1 MSRFVSRGAAST
13 AVATLAL
20 VLSACASGPPPAY
33 YRLDDEAAAT
43 PERSAATPEVI
54 AVAAVSVPD
63 RVDRAQ
69 IVVEDGGRR
78 DVVTSSHR
86 WSGPLG
92 VLIERMLVRRLQ
104 AAQPAAWIETE
115 RGGPAP
121 PAAVRAILVIDDFAG
136 HLGGEVVVSA
146 RWEVRDLRHD
156 HLRLG
161 DITVRT
167 DAAGPGYD
175 ALVAAFAGAVRQVC
189 DAVAAE
195 IGELPRD

>member
-1 MSRFVSRGAAST
+1 MNRFGLCGALSSAI
-13 AVATLAL
+13 ATLAL
-20 VLSACASGPPPAY
+20 MLAACASGPPPAY
-33 YRLDDEAAAT
+33 YRLGDEAVAA
-43 PERSAATPEVI
+43 PARSAATPEVI
-54 AVAAVSVPD
+54 AVAAVSVPE
-63 RVDRAQ
+63 RVDRVQ
-69 IVVEDGGRR
+69 IVVEESGRR
-78 DVVTSSHR
+78 DIVTSSHR

-92 VLIERMLVRRLQ
+92 VQVERMLVRRLQ
-104 AAQPAAWIETE
+104 VARPAAWIETE

-121 PAAVRAILVIDDFAG
+121 PAAMRAMLVIDEFAG

-167 DAAGPGYD
+167 NTAGPGYD
-175 ALVAAFAGAVRQVC
+175 ALVAAFADAVRQVC

-195 IGELPRD
+195 IGQLPPE

>member
-1 MSRFVSRGAAST
+1 MNRFGLRGALSSAI
-13 AVATLAL
+13 ATLAL
-20 VLSACASGPPPAY
+20 MLAACASGPPPEY

-54 AVAAVSVPD
+54 AVAGVSVPD

-78 DVVTSSHR
+78 DIVASGHR
-86 WSGPLG
+86 WSAPLG
-92 VLIERMLVRRLQ
+92 VLVERMLVRRLQ
-104 AAQPAAWIETE
+104 AARPAAWIETE
-115 RGGPAP
+115 RSGPAP
-121 PAAVRAILVIDDFAG
+121 PAAMRAILVIDEFAG
-136 HLGGEVVVSA
+136 RLGGEVVVSA

-161 DITVRT
+161 DITVRAN
-167 DAAGPGYD
+167 AAGPGYD
-175 ALVAAFAGAVRQVC
+175 ALAAAFAGAVRQVC

-195 IGELPRD
+195 IDQLPPD